1 MIRNINISVNDLGGE
16 LTSVV
21 FDGRQCLHQSDN
33 IWKSQAPILF
43 PTIGASFEDTILV
56 DGIHYPQKHHGFTRN
71 VLFERVI
78 NKCNEV
84 MLYLSSNPVTE
95 KFYPY
100 DFRMNASYKVNGS
113 TLTVKNTV
121 VNIDNKPI
129 FFNFGYHP
137 GFTLLEGT
145 RLEDYSLE
153 FEDYEENESI
163 VKCTDPLPLFENKT
177 IHLKDSLFKEA
188 AVVLK
193 NLNSKAIYLLKG
205 GEKILKFSFYS
216 PFLGIWSR
224 SETDKP
230 FICLEPWYG
239 LPDRKYSGEIS
250 NRPNVICL
258 PEAESYDFSY
268 QVEFYK

>member
-16 LTSVV
+16 LTSVI
-21 FDGRQCLHQSDN
+21 FDGRECLHQSDN

-43 PTIGASFEDTILV
+43 PTIGASFEDKILV
-56 DGIHYPQKHHGFTRN
+56 DGMQYPQKHHGFARN
-71 VLFERVI
+71 VLFERAI
-78 NKCNEV
+78 DKYNKI
-84 MLYLSSNPVTE
+84 MLYLSSSRLTE
-95 KFYPY
+95 EFYPY
-100 DFRMNASYKVNGS
+100 NFWMNVSYKVNRS
-113 TLTVKNTV
+113 VLTVENTII
-121 VNIDNKPI
+121 NIEDKPI

-145 RLEDYSLE
+145 KLEDYYLE

-163 VKCTDPLPLFENKT
+163 IKCTDPLPLFVNKR

-188 AVVLK
+188 AIVLK
-193 NLNSKAIYLLKG
+193 NLKSKTIYLLKD
-205 GEKILKFSFYS
+205 EERIFKFTFSS
-216 PFLGIWSR
+216 PFLGIWTR

-239 LPDRKYSGEIS
+239 LPDRKYSCEIS

-258 PEAESYDFSY
+258 PEGKSYKFGY